1 MIIWLR
7 ILEAF
12 DTPIGHRQ
20 KDEFV
25 MLQPYEQ
32 AGEAMLNGE
41 RRAFGA
47 LTDLERITRE
57 ARAACEY
64 PARAKSFFAELH
76 GREAM

>member
-1 MIIWLR
+1 MR
-7 ILEAF
+7 TLEAF

-41 RRAFGA
+41 RRAF
-47 LTDLERITRE
+47 
-57 ARAACEY
+57 
-64 PARAKSFFAELH
+64 
-76 GREAM
+76 

>member
-1 MIIWLR
+1 MEWLITLSR

-32 AGEAMLNGE
+32 SREAILNEE
-41 RRAFGA
+41 RRDF
-47 LTDLERITRE
+47 
-57 ARAACEY
+57 
-64 PARAKSFFAELH
+64 
-76 GREAM
+76 

>member
-1 MIIWLR
+1 MGRTNDMVRVQSTEYGWLIIWLR
-7 ILEAF
+7 TLEAF

-41 RRAFGA
+41 RRAF
-47 LTDLERITRE
+47 
-57 ARAACEY
+57 
-64 PARAKSFFAELH
+64 
-76 GREAM
+76 